1 MDKEI
6 FKNSDIKDRIIAG
19 IDFIVNPVASTLG
32 PKGNNVL
39 FENDS
44 GGMTLTNDG
53 VTIAKNVSSSDSV
66 QEMVIETI
74 KSAALRT
81 NSEGGD
87 GTTSTTTLS
96 GVLTKEAMKLVED
109 GYSWIQV
116 RDELDKLAEKLI
128 KKLEKS
134 KITVEGKKGLREI
147 ATISS
152 NNDPEVA
159 ENVMKA
165 IDVAKEDG
173 MIFLDG
179 SNKAETEIVQDLGF
193 MVKSGIP
200 YQELLVDSGKNTV
213 VFKDAPV
220 LLTDKKIYYAE
231 EAETIL
237 RVALKAG
244 HKSVVIVARDFIGD
258 AVNTFIAN
266 HTKGVIKVMLV
277 RAEGVDEKSSER
289 LQDLAIYLG
298 GTIVTEKTGSL
309 VNKLTPEQFVMVKQA
324 FSDPQKTL
332 FTPTIA
338 TSKKLKERIAMLK
351 EELAKNKDNED
362 VKHRLASLT
371 TGVVTIKVGGATS
384 IDMREKVFR
393 YEDAINATRSAMKYG
408 YLIGGGT
415 AMLKAF
421 DAKDC
426 TNNDFLPLYRKY
438 CEAITRQIAVNAG
451 KHDDTVVANVLTGG
465 ATHGYNA
472 RTDKYEDMLKAGIVD
487 PFMVV
492 KLSIEGS
499 MATAKTLVSVK
510 YYMVIDKKENG
521 KED

>member
-6 FKNSDIKDRIIAG
+6 FKASDIKDRILSG
-19 IDFIVNPVASTLG
+19 IDFIVNPVSSTLG
-32 PKGNNVL
+32 PKGNNVM
-39 FENDS
+39 FESDS
-44 GGMTLTNDG
+44 GGMILTNDG
-53 VTIAKNVSSSDSV
+53 VTIAKNISSKDPL
-66 QEMVIETI
+66 QEMIIETI
-74 KSAALRT
+74 KQAALRT
-81 NSEGGD
+81 NTEGGD
-87 GTTSTTTLS
+87 GTTSTTTLAGILS
-96 GVLTKEAMKLVED
+96 KEGMKLVEN

-116 RDELDKLAEKLI
+116 RDELDKLADKLL

-134 KITVEGKKGLREI
+134 KIKVEGKKGLREI

-152 NNDPEVA
+152 NNDSEIA
-159 ENVMKA
+159 DNVMKA

-179 SNKAETEIVQDLGF
+179 NTKPNTEIIQDLGF

-200 YQELLVDSGKNTV
+200 YQELLVESGKNSV

-220 LLTDKKIYYAE
+220 LLTDKKLYYAE

-237 RVALKAG
+237 RVAVKAG
-244 HKSVVIVARDFIGD
+244 YKSVVVVARDFMGD

-277 RAEGVDEKSSER
+277 RAEGVDDNKSER
-289 LQDLAIYLG
+289 LHDLAVYLG
-298 GTIVTEKTGSL
+298 GEIVTEKTGSL
-309 VNKLTPEQFVMVKQA
+309 VNKLTPEQFVTVSQV
-324 FSDPQKTL
+324 FTDPQKTL
-332 FTPTIA
+332 FTPKVA
-338 TSKKLKERIAMLK
+338 ASKKLKERIAFLKSELEKDKDK
-351 EELAKNKDNED
+351 EE
-362 VKHRLASLT
+362 VKQRLASLT

-408 YLIGGGT
+408 YLVGGGT
-415 AMLKAF
+415 ALLRAF
-421 DAKDC
+421 DESDC
-426 TNNDFLPLYRKY
+426 PNKDFLPLYRKY
-438 CEAITRQIAVNAG
+438 CEAIVRQIATNAG
-451 KHDDTVVANVLTGG
+451 KHEDTIVETVRSLKGN
-465 ATHGYNA
+465 HGYNA
-472 RTDKYEDMLKAGIVD
+472 RSDKYEDLLANGVVD

-499 MATAKTLVSVK
+499 MATAKTLTSVK
-510 YYMVIDKKENG
+510 YYMVIDKTENG